1 MNEFIFKEWL
11 YARIQYLEKRLS
23 DNAFATW
30 DDKMQVMGQLAALKG
45 IIEGMGN
52 GSFDDESVE

>member
-11 YARIQYLEKRLS
+11 YSRIQYLEKRLS
-23 DNAFATW
+23 DNAFVTW
-30 DDKMQVMGQLAALKG
+30 DDKMLTKGQLAALKG
-45 IIEGMGN
+45 IVEGMDN

>member
-11 YARIQYLEKRLS
+11 YSRIQYLEKRLS
-23 DNAFATW
+23 DNVFATW
-30 DDKMQVMGQLAALKG
+30 DDKMLAKGQLTALKG

-52 GSFDDESVE
+52 GSFDDESIE